1 MAGPQIAFLHTAAV
15 HVLTFDTL
23 IHEQAPGLRV
33 RHVVD
38 ESLLLDARANASS
51 HASGH
56 AELRQRVHQAMRAA
70 ADGGVHQV
78 LCTCSTIGG
87 LAESV
92 ATDGHFEAARI
103 DRAMADRAA
112 QRGPRVLL
120 VAALASTVEPT
131 RALLFDSAMRQ
142 RREVRIEVL
151 LVDTAWALFEQGDR
165 DGYLAAVA
173 TATRTRA
180 AEADV
185 VVLAQA
191 SMAGAVAL
199 LADLGIEVLASP
211 VLGVARAV
219 ERWRSGAGGPAA

>member
-15 HVLTFDTL
+15 HVLTFDAL

-38 ESLLLDARANASS
+38 ESLLLDARAQG
-51 HASGH
+51 SGH

-92 ATDGHFEAARI
+92 ATGGRFEAARI

-131 RALLFDSAMRQ
+131 RALLFDSALRQ
-142 RREVRIEVL
+142 RREVRIDVL
-151 LVDTAWALFEQGDR
+151 LADAAWPLFERGDR

-180 AEADV
+180 ADADV

-191 SMAGAVAL
+191 SMAGAVPL

-211 VLGVARAV
+211 ALGVARAV
-219 ERWRSGAGGPAA
+219 ERWRAAAQGTMA